1 MLELTRAGL
10 AIRAATPMGYCD
22 HFGLR
27 RFAEDDALGDR
38 IADSLKTGGGT
49 LAVSWLNLGEYAN
62 VTSRETRVQVE
73 RLLDRT
79 MPAVFPLDVDVG
91 PVSKRELAGQ
101 LDPHADRE
109 LARLFVRARPSIAA
123 SGVDLRITASG
134 LFEPL
139 NHDRLIRSKHRLA
152 ATTRGALKK
161 LRRQHADD
169 PGFQRLVRATR
180 KPGARAATDTDAVT
194 RSLAATF
201 FPDLRREIT
210 LNDAID
216 FLHAVVP
223 VAFCDAVLLDGATHD
238 LVERARRQYPGVR
251 MAPTF
256 SGRADGIERF
266 LARLANG

>member
-1 MLELTRAGL
+1 
-10 AIRAATPMGYCD
+10 MGYCD

-38 IADSLKTGGGT
+38 LADSLKTGGGT

-123 SGVDLRITASG
+123 GMPMAMGRPCWLPR
-134 LFEPL
+134 
-139 NHDRLIRSKHRLA
+139 
-152 ATTRGALKK
+152 KK
-161 LRRQHADD
+161 LTCDTTAMRNCGTSLLAGEVECRRQ
-169 PGFQRLVRATR
+169 L
-180 KPGARAATDTDAVT
+180 
-194 RSLAATF
+194 
-201 FPDLRREIT
+201 
-210 LNDAID
+210 
-216 FLHAVVP
+216 
-223 VAFCDAVLLDGATHD
+223 
-238 LVERARRQYPGVR
+238 
-251 MAPTF
+251 
-256 SGRADGIERF
+256 
-266 LARLANG
+266 